1 MNQSSKYDFLRD
13 KLDTQQCK
21 NSSTQNPENLTTQQA
36 ENLTIQQAENL
47 TTQQAENLTNQQAEN
62 TKSQGIEVKESKTLG
77 RPRGKRSNPDYTQV
91 TSYIKKETHKSVQ
104 RVLLETEKEFSELIQ
119 ELLEE
124 WLANK
129 EIGV

>member
-13 KLDTQQCK
+13 KLDTQQSK
-21 NSSTQNPENLTTQQA
+21 KSSTQKSKISNTQNYEIPDTQQA
-36 ENLTIQQAENL
+36 ENLNSQQSKISD
-47 TTQQAENLTNQQAEN
+47 TQQLDNS
-62 TKSQGIEVKESKTLG
+62 KSQESEVKESKTLG

-104 RVLLETEKEFSELIQ
+104 RVLLEQEKEFSELIQ

-124 WLANK
+124 WLANN
-129 EIGV
+129 

>member
-1 MNQSSKYDFLRD
+1 MNQSSKFDFLKN
-13 KLDTQQCK
+13 KLDTQQSE

-36 ENLTIQQAENL
+36 ENLT
-47 TTQQAENLTNQQAEN
+47 TQQAENS
-62 TKSQGIEVKESKTLG
+62 KSEEIEVKESKTLG

-104 RVLLETEKEFSELIQ
+104 RVLLEKEKEFSELIQ

-124 WLANK
+124 WLAVATREQEQSDPK
-129 EIGV
+129 